1 MTSFVVK
8 PQPYVRPNWFARN
21 RGQLLLHLAVGLLT
35 FLFRVPLWVVVSASF
50 TDETAL
56 TKVGYGLWPA
66 QVSLAAYNFI
76 LQNPTQIVNAYG
88 VTALVT
94 AIGTVASLFINSL
107 TAYVLARVDF
117 TWRRPFSFLLFFTML
132 FNGGLVPSY
141 ILITQYLKLRDT
153 IWVLILPMLLAPWYI
168 FLLRT
173 YFSTLSKEYI
183 ESARLDGANEWQ
195 ILFQVVLPMAM
206 PVVATAAIITFLL
219 NWSQWLPILVVSKS
233 PATYT
238 LPVALLN
245 LNGELGV
252 NFQGIMA
259 MSVLTTLPVILF
271 FLLAQRRVMSG
282 MTAGAVKG

>member
-1 MTSFVVK
+1 MS
-8 PQPYVRPNWFARN
+8 
-21 RGQLLLHLAVGLLT
+21 RGSLLLKVLAYATAILVSLLCLYPFFWMLVSAFRTSKAILAAPLRPWPENFSLSVFSDLAQIGGTPLWVYAGNSVLITTASTVLGILVTALGAYALVRRPDFWLFRAFRLGFLATIMYPYMLLVIPVYIVMYKVGLLGTYTGIVLFLAVGPIQF
-35 FLFRVPLWVVVSASF
+35 FLFEQFFQTMPKSVLEAAVV
-50 TDETAL
+50 
-56 TKVGYGLWPA
+56 
-66 QVSLAAYNFI
+66 
-76 LQNPTQIVNAYG
+76 
-88 VTALVT
+88 
-94 AIGTVASLFINSL
+94 
-107 TAYVLARVDF
+107 
-117 TWRRPFSFLLFFTML
+117 
-132 FNGGLVPSY
+132 
-141 ILITQYLKLRDT
+141 
-153 IWVLILPMLLAPWYI
+153 
-168 FLLRT
+168 
-173 YFSTLSKEYI
+173 
-183 ESARLDGANEWQ
+183 DGANEWQ
-195 ILFQVVLPMAM
+195 ILFQVVMPMAM

>member
-1 MTSFVVK
+1 LSVLSELAEIGGTPLWVYAGNSVLITTASTVLGILVTAVGAYALVRRPDFWLFRAFRLGFLATIMY
-8 PQPYVRPNWFARN
+8 PYM
-21 RGQLLLHLAVGLLT
+21 LLVIPVYIVMYKIGLLGSYTGIVLFLAVGPIQF
-35 FLFRVPLWVVVSASF
+35 FLFEQFFQTMPKSVLEAAVV
-50 TDETAL
+50 
-56 TKVGYGLWPA
+56 
-66 QVSLAAYNFI
+66 
-76 LQNPTQIVNAYG
+76 
-88 VTALVT
+88 
-94 AIGTVASLFINSL
+94 
-107 TAYVLARVDF
+107 
-117 TWRRPFSFLLFFTML
+117 
-132 FNGGLVPSY
+132 
-141 ILITQYLKLRDT
+141 
-153 IWVLILPMLLAPWYI
+153 
-168 FLLRT
+168 
-173 YFSTLSKEYI
+173 
-183 ESARLDGANEWQ
+183 DGATEWQ
-195 ILFQVVLPMAM
+195 ILFRVVLPMAM